1 MTDVNHPINSTA
13 IESCSSNAEE
23 QTLTVIFYSGVSVTY
38 LDVGQDTVQELL
50 NAPSV
55 GKFYNQNIRGQFQE
69 K

>member
-1 MTDVNHPINSTA
+1 MADVNHPINSTA

-69 K
+69 A

>member
-1 MTDVNHPINSTA
+1 MADVNHPINSTA

-55 GKFYNQNIRGQFQE
+55 GRFYNQNIRGQFQE
-69 K
+69 A

>member
-1 MTDVNHPINSTA
+1 MADVNHPINSTA
-13 IESCSSNAEE
+13 IESCSSNTEE
-23 QTLTVIFYSGVSVTY
+23 QTLTVIFHSGVSVTY

-55 GKFYNQNIRGQFQE
+55 GRFYNQNIRGQFQE